1 MNALNSQEILGVV
14 ILSGA
19 KDLSYLR
26 EDFSLRAIYSEVS
39 VRQSAN
45 VGFLASLGMTSF

>member
-1 MNALNSQEILGVV
+1 VEKTESGV

-26 EDFSLRAIYSEVS
+26 DAFRIWDIPRMRS
-39 VRQSAN
+39 
-45 VGFLASLGMTSF
+45 G